1 VTKRLLEYKYTE
13 RKKEWT
19 KNKKLANRLA
29 VKGGNTCGIF
39 INCRVTRCNEIVL
52 SKDKNKYFH
61 LEFYFYVYR
70 DHEGVGTNPR
80 LG

>member
-52 SKDKNKYFH
+52 SKDKINIFIRNFIFTCNGIMKA
-61 LEFYFYVYR
+61 
-70 DHEGVGTNPR
+70 
-80 LG
+80 